1 MKKVIS
7 LFLVFCFV
15 ALVGCSDKANDED
28 EFLNDDETTVVYVTK
43 TGECYHRSGCSSL
56 KKSKI
61 AKDLSEVEGKYRPCS
76 LCEPPTID

>member
-7 LFLVFCFV
+7 LFLIFCFIIT
-15 ALVGCSDKANDED
+15 VGCSNKTNIED

-61 AKDLSEVEGKYRPCS
+61 EKDLYEVEGKYRPCS
-76 LCEPPTID
+76 ICDPPTY